1 MALYHIQNCSI
12 QSIDPHSKVVTL
24 NIHERGHKYGMM
36 DSHLEFKII
45 HRIVG

>member
-12 QSIDPHSKVVTL
+12 QSIEVVTL